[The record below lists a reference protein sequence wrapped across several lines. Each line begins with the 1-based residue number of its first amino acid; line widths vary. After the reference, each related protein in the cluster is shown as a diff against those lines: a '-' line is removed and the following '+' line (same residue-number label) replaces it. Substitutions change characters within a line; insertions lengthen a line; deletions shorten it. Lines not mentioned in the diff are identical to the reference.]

1 VKRGLIPFL
10 DMAYQG
16 FGAELADDAWPI
28 RAMTDA
34 GLSLF
39 VSNSF
44 SKNFSLYGERC
55 GGLSIVCPNQDEA
68 ARVFG
73 QAQANVRRMYS
84 SPPLYG
90 SQLISTVLN
99 DAALARQ
106 WQADVAAMRERI
118 KRMRVALK
126 TRLDAQV
133 PGMSFDYL
141 VAQRGMF
148 SYTGLRPNEVDALR
162 ERGSVYLLRSGR
174 ACMAGLNEAN
184 VDYVA
189 DAIGTVL
196 KARQ

>member
-1 VKRGLIPFL
+1 
-10 DMAYQG
+10 
-16 FGAELADDAWPI
+16 
-28 RAMTDA
+28 
-34 GLSLF
+34 
-39 VSNSF
+39 
-44 SKNFSLYGERC
+44 
-55 GGLSIVCPNQDEA
+55 
-68 ARVFG
+68 
-73 QAQANVRRMYS
+73 
-84 SPPLYG
+84 
-90 SQLISTVLN
+90 
-99 DAALARQ
+99 
-106 WQADVAAMRERI
+106 MRERI